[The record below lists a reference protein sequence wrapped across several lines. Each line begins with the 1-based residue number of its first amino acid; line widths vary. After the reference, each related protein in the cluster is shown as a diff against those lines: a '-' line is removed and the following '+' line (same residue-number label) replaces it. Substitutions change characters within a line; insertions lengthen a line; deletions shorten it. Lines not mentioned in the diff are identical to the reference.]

1 MLPMIFVATGALL
14 MKLRKHA
21 LESNECYDFDEK
33 ERAASLRTC
42 CSNSALNRMGE
53 GGEAGGGER
62 CGGGAEGALSELSGK
77 EKQLGEMEMP
87 LSCKFC
93 DEDACCRFCFG
104 GPDKGDLIAP
114 CACVGSQV
122 KTPCL
127 LASIPPP
134 PRFALFSTSFLLF
147 VWSAFSCAF
156 SVHTQNNVFLFSLH
170 HASSPSLN
178 HTQLAHRIERV
189 ADETTNTNLHANAS
203 SLPLSPHQIIFQ
215 EFVHTKCLQQWQ
227 KIAMRTK
234 GNRETYC
241 RVCHGKYRLPSKP
254 VKLRAKL
261 WFSFKA
267 KVGGGWC
274 TSCVWNYKN
283 CLLSS

>member
-1 MLPMIFVATGALL
+1 MIFVATGALL

-114 CACVGSQV
+114 CA
-122 KTPCL
+122 P
-127 LASIPPP
+127 LASLFFQHLSCFLCGQLFLVLFPYTHKTMCFSFPCTTQVVPLSITHNLHTALNVSLTKQQTQTYTRMRPLSLSLRTKLFFRSLCTRSACSSGRRSPCA
-134 PRFALFSTSFLLF
+134 PRATARPTAGCATGSTACPASP
-147 VWSAFSCAF
+147 SSCAP
-156 SVHTQNNVFLFSLH
+156 SCG
-170 HASSPSLN
+170 SPS
-178 HTQLAHRIERV
+178 RPR
-189 ADETTNTNLHANAS
+189 
-203 SLPLSPHQIIFQ
+203 
-215 EFVHTKCLQQWQ
+215 
-227 KIAMRTK
+227 
-234 GNRETYC
+234 
-241 RVCHGKYRLPSKP
+241 
-254 VKLRAKL
+254 
-261 WFSFKA
+261 
-267 KVGGGWC
+267 
-274 TSCVWNYKN
+274 
-283 CLLSS
+283 